1 MQLTRYLIAFV
12 LVCGGVTV
20 LNAQESPNLEAT
32 VTAVETK
39 GKTTTLTVTD
49 TASGTEYKFQLTPK
63 VELEIVADGDD
74 GFLTEGVMVRA
85 TATESNNLY
94 FATTFSVY
102 PQYAGKVLPAKAVK
116 APPQPGQSRTA
127 LIVTGEIVS
136 LEDPAEEKYDILQL
150 KVNPKTSLPVY
161 VEPNHKVR
169 VVLTEPSSIKEG
181 QKASVTGRVAGT
193 KILPSK
199 IVIETGESLKAAE
212 FLPTIKK

>member
-1 MQLTRYLIAFV
+1 MKLPRLLIAFV
-12 LVCGGVTV
+12 IACQGVTAV
-20 LNAQESPNLEAT
+20 DAQDSPNLEAT
-32 VTAVETK
+32 VTAIETK

-74 GFLTEGVMVRA
+74 GFLAEGVMVRA

-102 PQYAGKVLPAKAVK
+102 PQYAGKALPAKVVK
-116 APPQPGQSRTA
+116 APAQPGQSRNA
-127 LIVTGEIVS
+127 YLIAGEIVA

-199 IVIETGESLKAAE
+199 IVIETGESLKGAE
-212 FLPTIKK
+212 FLPTVKK